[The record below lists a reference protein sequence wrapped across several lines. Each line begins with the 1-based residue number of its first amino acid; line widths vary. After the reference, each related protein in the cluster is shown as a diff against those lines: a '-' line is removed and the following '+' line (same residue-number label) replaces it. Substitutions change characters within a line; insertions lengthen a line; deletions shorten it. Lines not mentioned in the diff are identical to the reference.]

1 MTLAELSFY
10 LFTCFNGARLVSY
23 LPQIY
28 RVARDANGATSIS
41 YLTWSLWTAAN
52 ASTGL
57 YAFAN
62 LGDLMLGVTHT
73 INTLCCMM
81 VLVLTACKRSRFAL
95 SRKRLA
101 AAAAV
106 AD

>member
-10 LFTCFNGARLVSY
+10 LFTCFNGARIVSY
-23 LPQIY
+23 VPQIC
-28 RVARDANGATSIS
+28 RVAWDANGAAAIS

-62 LGDLMLGVTHT
+62 LGDLMLGVMHT
-73 INTLCCMM
+73 IYALCCTT
-81 VLVLTACKRSRFAL
+81 VIVLTAYKRSRFTLNRNEMTLRENKL
-95 SRKRLA
+95 S
-101 AAAAV
+101 
-106 AD
+106 